1 MSVSAC
7 DMRLWLLLTAL
18 PLWSADDANQIL
30 KRLVEAQ
37 DKNWEHA
44 RQYAYTEE
52 LTNFAYDKTGKPV
65 QNGAAVWEVIF
76 VEGLEY
82 KKLISQD
89 GKPLDAKAQAKEEKK
104 MQQTAEERRKQRRA
118 GVFRPTVS
126 KGSTQELLTLFDNR
140 LLGEEQIRG
149 RKAWIVESTPQAGRV
164 PANQHEKEVLSFSHK
179 LWIDQAENLTLKTVD
194 TVIGD
199 HIYQK
204 PGSTI
209 TFEFEKID
217 DDAWLPVHQSDD
229 FHLQFAKF
237 IRPSGRSDYQYSK
250 FRKFDVQST
259 ITMEP
264 SR

>member
-1 MSVSAC
+1 
-7 DMRLWLLLTAL
+7 MRLLLLLAAL
-18 PLWSADDANQIL
+18 PLWGADDANRIL
-30 KRLVEAQ
+30 KRFAEAQ

-52 LTNFAYDKTGKPV
+52 LTNFAYDKNGKPV

-82 KKLISQD
+82 KKLISGD
-89 GKPLDAKAQAKEEKK
+89 GKPLDAKALAKEERK

-118 GVFRPTVS
+118 GAFHPTVS
-126 KGSTQELLTLFDNR
+126 TGSIQDLLTLFDNR
-140 LLGEEQIRG
+140 LLGEEEIRG
-149 RKAWIVESTPQAGRV
+149 RKAWIIESTPRAGHV
-164 PANQHEKEVLSFSHK
+164 PANRREKEILSWSHK
-179 LWIDQAENLTLKTVD
+179 LWIDEAENFTLKTAD

-204 PGSTI
+204 PGSTT
-209 TFEFEKID
+209 TFEFEKIN
-217 DDAWLPVHQSDD
+217 DDAWLPVRQSDD

-264 SR
+264 SK